1 MSLLLLHLRPWAE
14 IQGHLPTPTSALQA
28 QLSQSG
34 AAWSETFLSV
44 VRSEEDPLLAMV
56 IFSLNF
62 VSPSPP
68 V

>member
-1 MSLLLLHLRPWAE
+1 MSLLPFHLRAWAE

-28 QLSQSG
+28 QLSQSRV
-34 AAWSETFLSV
+34 AWSETFLSV